1 MLYAL
6 LLTLHVLAAAAW
18 VGGMACMHFAVRP
31 AAVAALQPPQRAPFM
46 AAALGR
52 FFAGVAVSIGV
63 ILLSGVSMIAY
74 RGGFAA
80 LHWSTHAM
88 LAVGLLMVAVFGHV
102 RFASYPRVQRA
113 ASAADWKAAALQL
126 DSIRRLV
133 ALNLVLGTLTF
144 AIALAGR
151 TL

>member
-1 MLYAL
+1 MLDAL

-31 AAVAALQPPQRAPFM
+31 AAVAVLQPPQRVPFM

-52 FFAGVAVSIGV
+52 FFTGVAVSIGV
-63 ILLSGVSMIAY
+63 ILLSGVSMIVHG
-74 RGGFAA
+74 GGFAG

-88 LAVGLLMVAVFGHV
+88 LAAGLLMIAVFGHV

-113 ASAADWKAAALQL
+113 AAAADWKAAALQL

-133 ALNLVLGTLTF
+133 AFNLVLGTLTF
-144 AIALAGR
+144 SIALAGR

>member
-6 LLTLHVLAAAAW
+6 LLVLHVLAAAAW

-31 AAVAALQPPQRAPFM
+31 AAVSALQPPQRVPFM
-46 AAALGR
+46 MVVLSR
-52 FFAGVAVSIGV
+52 FFTGVAASIGV
-63 ILLSGVSMIAY
+63 LLVSGVSMIAY

-80 LHWSTHAM
+80 VHWSIHAM
-88 LAVGLLMVAVFGHV
+88 LAMGLLMIAVFGHV
-102 RFASYPRVQRA
+102 RFATYPRAQRA
-113 ASAADWKAAALQL
+113 ATAADWKAAAMQL

-133 ALNLVLGTLTF
+133 AFNLVLGTLTF